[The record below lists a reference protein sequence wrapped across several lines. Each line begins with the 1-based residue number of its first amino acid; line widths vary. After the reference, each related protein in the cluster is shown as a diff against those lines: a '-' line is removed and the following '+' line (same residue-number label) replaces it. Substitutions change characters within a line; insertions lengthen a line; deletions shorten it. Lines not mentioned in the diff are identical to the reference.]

1 MGLKLCKE
9 VHDLMFNY
17 FCYLCYQC
25 AMIFSVVGLCAAL
38 YWLHVFSLFFFFCYC
53 VAFLVGFYMWWA
65 EGMLGRKKLGIF
77 GYFGCLVIVIGG
89 YMVGCLK
96 IVDKIEK
103 GKITGETKSKSKLTG

>member
-1 MGLKLCKE
+1 M
-9 VHDLMFNY
+9 Y
-17 FCYLCYQC
+17 F
-25 AMIFSVVGLCAAL
+25 L
-38 YWLHVFSLFFFFCYC
+38 YSFFFVIVLLFLL
-53 VAFLVGFYMWWA
+53 AFIC
-65 EGMLGRKKLGIF
+65 GRKKLGIF